1 MSMYSGVKDTI
12 KKDIAREEA
21 KDHPNKMLLDAWKD
35 QYKAYELAEKK
46 MAQQSALKKA
56 IKAKMDEMIEETK
69 KLKDKNSSSFE
80 SANTQITAVKD
91 ESRNCFKGTAGSK
104 YRVKVTNK
112 NKTIIGVK
120 NDHSS
125 LVKLSGRKKGF

>member
-21 KDHPNKMLLDAWKD
+21 KVDRC
-35 QYKAYELAEKK
+35 QEKK

-56 IKAKMDEMIEETK
+56 IKAKFDEMIEETK

-80 SANTQITAVKD
+80 STNTQITAVKD

-112 NKTIIGVK
+112 NKRL
-120 NDHSS
+120 
-125 LVKLSGRKKGF
+125 LV

>member
-1 MSMYSGVKDTI
+1 
-12 KKDIAREEA
+12 
-21 KDHPNKMLLDAWKD
+21 
-35 QYKAYELAEKK
+35 

-56 IKAKMDEMIEETK
+56 IKVKFDEMIEETK

-80 SANTQITAVKD
+80 SASNQITAVKD
-91 ESRNCFKGTAGSK
+91 ESRNCFKGTASSK
-104 YRVKVTNK
+104 YQVKVTNK

-125 LVKLSGRKKGF
+125 LVKWQKKRNIG

>member
-1 MSMYSGVKDTI
+1 
-12 KKDIAREEA
+12 
-21 KDHPNKMLLDAWKD
+21 MLLDAWKD
-35 QYKAYELAEKK
+35 QNKAYELAEKK
-46 MAQQSALKKA
+46 MVQQSALKKA
-56 IKAKMDEMIEETK
+56 IKDKIDDMIEETK

-80 SANTQITAVKD
+80 SASNQITAVKD

-120 NDHSS
+120 SDYSS
-125 LVKLSGRKKGF
+125 LVKLSGRKKGI